1 MRRGWPR
8 TVWWYVTL
16 DMWKLVLLTTAV
28 LAAVIAFAI
37 AVKPLADGK
46 LDPVNALKF
55 MGLAMIPALQY
66 VLPFAACFGATMAYH
81 RLSVDNELTACH
93 AGGISHKSLLMP
105 ALLSGIILAACVWGL
120 SNYAIPKFFR
130 QMARIL
136 SDDATSLFITRIERG
151 EAIEMGRGGWISADK
166 VVSQGADEAS
176 GAFER
181 LWLSGVMMIR
191 TDKAGKVVSHGS
203 AKSAAV
209 WLKRVSEDG
218 NSADPARRGK
228 SATLVIIKPQ
238 NVVGIGG
245 GKSGGTTRGWGADAV
260 TSFTVPNAFSDD
272 PKFLTF
278 GELSDLT
285 TRPEG
290 MDFVEKRRVNL
301 ALVLAQRDTL
311 DQLRSALRTGGKA
324 EFADP
329 FGARIVLHAAELRPT
344 RRDGKRVA
352 NIMNIVPP
360 GSPGARKQIV
370 VERTLPDGK
379 PVRQTADS
387 GYVRLPVSIDPQHPG
402 VFITLHLENVAA
414 TLVDDD
420 EAEAPP
426 ELTDTDSA
434 NDPDVAGKTA
444 PESAE
449 GEVKERLVEDL
460 RFVGS
465 GSGDTAAKSSLD
477 RLMAEPTSALITS
490 ADERIGVR
498 ALDADVLRWPRDD
511 LSQEVNK
518 LLREVLSKQHERWAM
533 SFACLVMVVLGAAMA
548 MRLRDALPL
557 TVYVWAFFP
566 AVLAMVAISGGQQM
580 THKHGA
586 AGLLILYAGV
596 VGLGIFAA
604 VEYVKASRH

>member
-105 ALLSGIILAACVWGL
+105 ALLSGILLAACVWGL

-166 VVSQGADEAS
+166 VVDMGPDEAS
-176 GAFER
+176 GAFQR
-181 LWLSGVMMIR
+181 LWLNGVMMVT
-191 TDKAGKVVSHGS
+191 TDRQGRVLNHGS
-203 AKSAAV
+203 AKNAAV

-218 NSADPARRGK
+218 NTPAADPARRGK

-238 NVVGIGG
+238 NVVGVGG
-245 GKSGGTTRGWGADAV
+245 GKAGSPTIRGWGADAV
-260 TSFTVPNAFSDD
+260 RSFTVPNAFSDD

-278 GELSDLT
+278 GELSDLS

-311 DQLRSALRTGGKA
+311 DQIRSALRTGGKA

-329 FGARIVLHAAELRPT
+329 FGARVLLQAAELRPT

-360 GSPGARKQIV
+360 GVPGAKKHIV

-379 PVRQTADS
+379 VVRQTALS
-387 GYVRLPVSIDPQHPG
+387 GYVRLPTSIDPQHPG
-402 VFITLHLENVAA
+402 VYITLHLEDVAA
-414 TLVDDD
+414 TLVEGD

-426 ELTDTDSA
+426 EPA
-434 NDPDVAGKTA
+434 DPEDA
-444 PESAE
+444 PEPEPVAE
-449 GEVKERLVEDL
+449 TGGAGEVKQRLVEDL

-465 GSGDTAAKSSLD
+465 GSGDTAAQSSLD
-477 RLMAEPTSALITS
+477 RLMAEPTSTLISS

-511 LSQEVNK
+511 LSLEVNK

-533 SFACLVMVVLGAAMA
+533 SLACLVMVVLGAAMA

-586 AGLLILYAGV
+586 AGLLLLYAGV